1 MKLMRRRENTGGLD
15 FEDILKECEEFLQ
28 RDPGQRTY
36 WQNRFEYILIDE
48 FQDINYRQYSIVKIL
63 AENIEIFLQWGM
75 MIRPFT
81 DSAEPDQPA

>member
-1 MKLMRRRENTGGLD
+1 MQ
-15 FEDILKECEEFLQ
+15 Q

-63 AENIEIFLQWGM
+63 AEKQRNIFAVGNDNQAI
-75 MIRPFT
+75 
-81 DSAEPDQPA
+81 